1 MTTYN
6 NVLTNISGK
15 DRQQM
20 LKVWED
26 DEAFDL
32 WLEAFSNKM
41 SNDSGGGSQGSG
53 HVRISSDEYLSRYAK
68 VYGGEEE

>member
-1 MTTYN
+1 
-6 NVLTNISGK
+6 
-15 DRQQM
+15 M